1 MVSIE
6 SQVILERFDG
16 TNFHTWKVKREI
28 VLLNKDFW
36 SVVDKS

>member
-6 SQVILERFDG
+6 SQVILERFDR
-16 TNFHTWKVKREI
+16 TNFPTWKVRKEM